1 VASKRPSKGNRH
13 PARDLFFAILNHEFQ
28 FWSGAERGPHVAHM
42 KTIRRI
48 PVEALTRIYSATKGA
63 VMGRGILLWLL
74 GIPIPVIILIILLY
88 R

>member
-1 VASKRPSKGNRH
+1 
-13 PARDLFFAILNHEFQ
+13 LFFAIFHAFQ
-28 FWSGAERGPHVAHM
+28 FWSGAERGLHVAHM

-48 PVEALTRIYSATKGA
+48 PVEELTRIYSATKGA

-74 GIPIPVIILIILLY
+74 GIPIPVIILIMLLY